1 MAWPI
6 VKSSAESGRIE
17 FLIEDVNKEA
27 TLSKNYEIKPAG
39 DVDFIEKQQ
48 RLNNLQQDI
57 PMFNG
62 SPVAKEMTKEY
73 IRLRYPER
81 FSSWSKLMDDQDT
94 SKELLKAVGDA
105 LKGAVTDE
113 ATGQLKPEF
122 QPEAESLG
130 QLEQSVQM
138 FLQPQPAK

>member
-1 MAWPI
+1 
-6 VKSSAESGRIE
+6 
-17 FLIEDVNKEA
+17 
-27 TLSKNYEIKPAG
+27 
-39 DVDFIEKQQ
+39 
-48 RLNNLQQDI
+48 
-57 PMFNG
+57 MFNG